1 MSQPRE
7 PGPRPK
13 RMRRVK
19 AQKTNPEQSVEELLT
34 AEFLAMMEEHG
45 PPVHVTGA
53 NATLKHLRNVAITLE
68 KGNVDWEK
76 KSAALREIRQLL
88 DKHREEFCQAWP
100 KCHRIVC
107 PAIVSVLKSLR
118 CAVQKEACVTIAFLC
133 VNMTN
138 SHGGGF
144 TVGAELVIDQILTLI
159 ASKNVVTSQY
169 ASVCAEF
176 IVQNIKTLHVF
187 NAIAKG
193 ADHKSADI
201 RLSAQRL
208 MGLVLESWSSNFLGT
223 RGVLVSNFIRRGI
236 RDAAR
241 SVRNTARHNYFSFC
255 RRYPSEPVRL
265 LYSSLEVNYRR
276 LISESSSDLQ
286 VTLPRPSEVK
296 ECPTPAPE
304 TTAGSDSDTTPGPSL
319 PSSRSSSIEEVGTN
333 PVEMIEEQV
342 VEEQFAETLE
352 KVEQENICDQPAVP
366 EAKERQLEQAEKTNE
381 EKAHASSDQVPCQLL
396 STLGTIC
403 ITPADLCQFLATKG
417 VVPQALTFNSQVQFL
432 VLPVEA
438 VKLDAAASGNH
449 VCTGQVFRPVSGW
462 PTPTG
467 KIVLE
472 TEAPAENAG
481 TPRVGGERI
490 LEDPSTTTRFRS
502 GMDAFQAMV
511 AFEIM
516 QSRKR
521 DFSKET
527 FEWRLRPFLTTYGRS
542 GEPMEEKL
550 KSAITALRTD
560 KWKVQVQGLLM
571 LRKCLEVNRE
581 LTEDQL
587 DDICDSIS
595 YILKSK
601 TMMTAG
607 TQLIH
612 LFDMIECLVFLHVD
626 DIEDW
631 LATLPLTLLRAVNS
645 GVNRWVEIRFVHL
658 FSLVSEAFVPSE
670 SFGLFLD
677 ALDRVHPDSPGALTA
692 LKVLAR
698 LSNETSYEEVKE
710 HRNFDVLRQFA
721 EYPGSNK
728 RNFYTRLILNTLRK
742 TGPIFL

>member
-1 MSQPRE
+1 MSR
-7 PGPRPK
+7 
-13 RMRRVK
+13 
-19 AQKTNPEQSVEELLT
+19 
-34 AEFLAMMEEHG
+34 
-45 PPVHVTGA
+45 
-53 NATLKHLRNVAITLE
+53 
-68 KGNVDWEK
+68 
-76 KSAALREIRQLL
+76 
-88 DKHREEFCQAWP
+88 
-100 KCHRIVC
+100 
-107 PAIVSVLKSLR
+107 
-118 CAVQKEACVTIAFLC
+118 
-133 VNMTN
+133 
-138 SHGGGF
+138 
-144 TVGAELVIDQILTLI
+144 
-159 ASKNVVTSQY
+159 
-169 ASVCAEF
+169 
-176 IVQNIKTLHVF
+176 
-187 NAIAKG
+187 
-193 ADHKSADI
+193 
-201 RLSAQRL
+201 
-208 MGLVLESWSSNFLGT
+208 
-223 RGVLVSNFIRRGI
+223 
-236 RDAAR
+236 
-241 SVRNTARHNYFSFC
+241 
-255 RRYPSEPVRL
+255 
-265 LYSSLEVNYRR
+265 
-276 LISESSSDLQ
+276 
-286 VTLPRPSEVK
+286 
-296 ECPTPAPE
+296 
-304 TTAGSDSDTTPGPSL
+304 
-319 PSSRSSSIEEVGTN
+319 
-333 PVEMIEEQV
+333 
-342 VEEQFAETLE
+342 
-352 KVEQENICDQPAVP
+352 
-366 EAKERQLEQAEKTNE
+366 
-381 EKAHASSDQVPCQLL
+381 
-396 STLGTIC
+396 
-403 ITPADLCQFLATKG
+403 
-417 VVPQALTFNSQVQFL
+417 
-432 VLPVEA
+432 
-438 VKLDAAASGNH
+438 
-449 VCTGQVFRPVSGW
+449 
-462 PTPTG
+462 

-542 GEPMEEKL
+542 GVTSPLYFTTKPELETKGSFLCFRQEPMEEKL